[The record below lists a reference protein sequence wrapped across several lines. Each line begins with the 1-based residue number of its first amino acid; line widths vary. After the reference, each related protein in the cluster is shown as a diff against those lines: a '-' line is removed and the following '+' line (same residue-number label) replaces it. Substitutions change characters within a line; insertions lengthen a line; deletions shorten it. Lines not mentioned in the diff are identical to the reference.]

1 MPKGQLTV
9 TIALRHSWLLLIPIG
24 VQYVG
29 LLIASAGAR
38 LLSWMVGRLLVIV
51 REGKPHV

>member
-9 TIALRHSWLLLIPIG
+9 TIALRHAWLLLLPIG